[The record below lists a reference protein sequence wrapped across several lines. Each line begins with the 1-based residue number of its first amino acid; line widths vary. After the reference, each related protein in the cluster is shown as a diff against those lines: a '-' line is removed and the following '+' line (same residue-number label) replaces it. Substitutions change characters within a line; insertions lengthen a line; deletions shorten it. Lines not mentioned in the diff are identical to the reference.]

1 MARRTWQLMVGS
13 LLVCAV
19 AAGCARTATTSDS
32 MFESSGTSAA
42 VSGRASD
49 SGVGGPDGSGGWTA
63 DATGA
68 GGASGAGGP
77 GGAGNQGVGTVPR
90 VNPKEFAA
98 IIGLRDIH
106 FEFDRYTIR
115 PDQAPILD
123 ANAEWLKENPRAL
136 LLIEG
141 HADERG
147 TNEYNLALGDRRA
160 RAAMSYLVA
169 QGVRSNRISV
179 ISYGE
184 DRPVCRESSEDCW
197 SQNRRAHFSIKQ
209 R

>member
-1 MARRTWQLMVGS
+1 MARPTWQLMVGS

-32 MFESSGTSAA
+32 MSESSGASAA
-42 VSGRASD
+42 VSGRAFGSATSVD
-49 SGVGGPDGSGGWTA
+49 GGGDHA
-63 DATGA
+63 AEGA
-68 GGASGAGGP
+68 GGRAGSLAGAGH
-77 GGAGNQGVGTVPR
+77 GVGSAPR
-90 VNPKEFAA
+90 VNPKEFTPMAE
-98 IIGLRDIH
+98 LRDIH

-115 PDQAPILD
+115 AEDAPILD
-123 ANAEWLKENPRAL
+123 ANAEWLKANPRAL

-160 RAAMSYLVA
+160 RAAMNYLVA
-169 QGVRSNRISV
+169 QGVRATRITV

-184 DRPVCRESSEDCW
+184 DRPVCRESTEDCW
-197 SQNRRAHFSIKQ
+197 IRNRRAHFSVKQ